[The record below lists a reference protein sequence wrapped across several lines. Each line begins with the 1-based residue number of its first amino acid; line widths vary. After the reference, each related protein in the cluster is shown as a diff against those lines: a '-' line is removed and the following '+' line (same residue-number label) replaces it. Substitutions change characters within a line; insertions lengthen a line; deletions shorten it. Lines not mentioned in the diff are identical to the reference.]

1 MEDNRFDNQM
11 KSALERIEPPFD
23 PSTWDALAR
32 KMDAL
37 QNPVPVDAV
46 DKAVARGLQHLEPAF
61 QPAHWDKLAGQMQ
74 TIADRRRRIIASKV
88 AEAVLFALLAWNFGG
103 LLFGEKPSLPIA
115 PAKPKYDGPVA
126 ENQSPRRA
134 RTNVAPGSS
143 EADGFVA
150 NTLTN
155 NDLTTQANFVFENG
169 AAAPGQFP
177 GDATAVF
184 ASEILNANGQI
195 LINVA
200 AALAQASAG
209 FAPFAMLPRTPMNL
223 VENAAAQQPQ
233 FAAFT
238 IHKKSEKQ
246 YYVSNYAS
254 VARNHV
260 RTPYDQDF
268 QKSGYAQWSNGYGG
282 GLAVGTRRGKW
293 GAEAGIVYASKKYAP
308 RTTIAI
314 TGGNPVAGYQG
325 IALSEVDLDVLAVP
339 VQVNRQIARAGR
351 TSVRARAGA
360 TANFAVQSAYRY
372 REIEV
377 PGTSGGT
384 GINPL
389 AKQVGRGVFEGG
401 QVGKN
406 AWLTADAG
414 LRIEHRVNQVVTAF
428 VEPVYSLA
436 VAGRVGPKRAQ
447 FGGATVN
454 AGVMA
459 SL

>member
-1 MEDNRFDNQM
+1 MEDKFFDNQM

-37 QNPVPVDAV
+37 QNPVPVDDV

-74 TIADRRRRIIASKV
+74 TIADRRRRIITSKL
-88 AEAVLFALLAWNFGG
+88 AEAALLALLAWNFGG
-103 LLFGEKPSLPIA
+103 LLLGEKPTAPAA
-115 PAKPKYDGPVA
+115 PAKPKYEGPVA
-126 ENQSPRRA
+126 ENQSPRRT
-134 RTNVAPGSS
+134 RTNVAPGVSAENF
-143 EADGFVA
+143 EA
-150 NTLTN
+150 NLLTN
-155 NDLTTQANFVFENG
+155 NDLEGQPTFVFENG
-169 AAAPGQFP
+169 TVLSL
-177 GDATAVF
+177 GDAAAVF
-184 ASEILNANGQI
+184 ASDNSNTDGQV
-195 LINVA
+195 LTNDA
-200 AALAQASAG
+200 AALTQARAG
-209 FAPFAMLPRTPMNL
+209 YASFAMLPGTSAQL
-223 VENAAAQQPQ
+223 LENAARQPQ

-238 IHKKSEKQ
+238 LQKKSEKQ

-260 RTPYDQDF
+260 RTPYDQEF
-268 QKSGYAQWSNGYGG
+268 QKSGYAQWTNGYGG

-293 GAEAGIVYASKKYAP
+293 GAEAGIVYASKKYTP

-314 TGGNPVAGYQG
+314 TGGNPTTGYRG
-325 IALSEVDLDVLAVP
+325 VALSEVDLDVVAVP

-351 TSVRARAGA
+351 TSMRASVGA
-360 TANFAVQSAYRY
+360 TANFAAQSAYRY
-372 REIEV
+372 REVEV

-384 GINPL
+384 GVNPA
-389 AKQVGRGVFEGG
+389 AKQLGRGVFEGG
-401 QVGKN
+401 QVDKN
-406 AWLTADAG
+406 TWLTADAG
-414 LRIEHRVNQVVTAF
+414 LRIEHRVNQLVTAF
-428 VEPVYSLA
+428 VEPVYSFA

-447 FGGATVN
+447 FSSATLN